1 MKKFA
6 ILLLASFIVLSA
18 TAQQRLLT
26 WAPEFAAD
34 NSSITITVDC
44 NKGSQGLLNY
54 EGGNSNNVYV
64 HIGVIT
70 SVNPVAGAWQYV
82 PFSWG
87 STTAA
92 AKATPLGNNKYSYT
106 ITNIRAFFGVPA
118 GETILKVAT
127 IFRNATG
134 SLKQVNSDGSD
145 MYVPVYGAGEF
156 AVRMNLPPFE
166 PRFIPWLEPITA
178 GIGQQIGITGV
189 SSQNANL
196 SLTLN
201 GNNIG
206 TANGLS
212 TISAS
217 PTLSTSCDQKVI
229 LTGTNGPNTAKDS
242 FSFYI
247 PPSTVVENLPA
258 GVQDG
263 INYLPGNTS
272 VTLVLFAPGKT
283 SAVVIGD
290 FSNWQSSCTY
300 QMKKTPDGNR
310 FFITLTGLTSGTI
323 YKFQY
328 VVDGTIT
335 IADPYSEL
343 ILDPWN
349 DQYISAN
356 TFPNMPAYPT
366 GLTSGVV
373 GTFQTA
379 APQYT
384 WSNSSYSRPD
394 KKSIVVYELLL
405 RDFLASGNWQ
415 TLTDTLNYLQRLGV
429 NAIEVMPFNEF
440 DGNSSWGYNPDF
452 FFAPDKAYGTKN
464 NLKRFIDSAHSKGMA
479 VIMDAV
485 LNHATGLCP
494 LVQLWWNSANN
505 TPAANSPFFNVTSTH
520 PFSVFNDFNHESE
533 ATKYFV
539 SRYIRHWLTEY
550 KLDGFRWDLSKGFT
564 QHVSTNVGS
573 WNTYDPSRV
582 AIWNRYYD
590 STQAVSNGSYC
601 ILEHLGNDDEEA
613 ALSNI
618 GMLLWGKMTDQYNQN
633 TMGFA
638 SNSDINR
645 AFALNRAGWSKL
657 HLVTYAESHD
667 EERIMYKNLTFGNS
681 TNAAHNVKNLQIALS
696 RTEAMMPFLLLIPG
710 PKMLWEFG
718 ELGYDKSIFMCEDGT
733 VPQPYGTDNCK
744 LAPKPPLWNYYSD
757 AARKKIFTVVSG
769 LNALR
774 KAKPNAFLSNA
785 ISGNL
790 GSTLL
795 KFLIINH
802 PDLSVVAMAN
812 FDVTAQNITVT
823 FPSAGTWTNYFTQA
837 TYSAT
842 GAAQTINLQ
851 PGEYRVYVNQ
861 SNCTTSAPSATTPV
875 VYCQGANANVL
886 TASGSGLLWYTTA
899 TGGTGSSTA
908 PAPSTANVGNTSY
921 YVSQTVGGCE
931 GPRTEIVV
939 TVSGLPSAPTATT
952 TINYCLGDAA
962 TALNATGSNLL
973 WFTTATGGTGT
984 STAPTP
990 ATTSV
995 GSTIYYVSQ
1004 TANGCESPRT
1014 AITVNVTATPTA
1026 PTATSPI
1033 NYCQNATA
1041 TPLIATG
1048 SNLLWYANATG
1059 GTGSSTAPIPSTATV
1074 GSVSYYVSQTQS
1086 CGESPRTEIV
1096 VVTNAIPSAPAVTA
1110 NYSYCQNVAATVLT
1124 ATGSNLLWYTSAS
1137 GGQSSATPPTPLTN
1151 TAGSTNYYVSQT
1163 VNGCESPRAM
1173 ITVSVNAAPSA
1184 PNVTSTISYCQNAT
1198 ATPLIATGSN
1208 LLWYANAT
1216 GGTGSATAPTPS
1228 TANLGNTNYYVS
1240 QTANGCES
1248 PRAMITV
1255 TINAAPAAPAVTAE
1269 ITYCQNATAT
1279 PLTANG
1285 NSLLW
1290 YLVPT
1295 GGTGSFTAPTPSTT
1309 TAGVTMYFVS
1319 QFNNCGESPRATIT
1333 VTINATP
1340 ASPSGLTVTNITA
1353 TSATLSWTGSTGSF
1367 YYVQYKESTSSSWV
1381 TAASAITI
1389 TTLDIS
1395 NLLMGKTYDWRVSAN
1410 CDNTNS
1416 GNYAASQF
1424 GTSSRNNQI
1433 TNIKNG
1439 IGIKISPNP
1448 VMGSNAIIDYSVSE
1462 NGKVEIAVVNSVGQV
1477 VKKLEQANRT
1487 AGQYSF
1493 TITNQLD
1500 NLASG
1505 AYYLKLTQNKKHNS
1519 ILFVKVP

>member
-1 MKKFA
+1 MKKVA
-6 ILLLASFIVLSA
+6 ILFLAICLGICTS
-18 TAQQRLLT
+18 AQQRLLT
-26 WAPEFAAD
+26 WAPEFAVD
-34 NSSITITVDC
+34 NSTITITTDC
-44 NKGSQGLLNY
+44 TKGNQGLLNY

-70 SVNPVAGAWQYV
+70 SVNPTAGAWQHV
-82 PFSWG
+82 PFTWG
-87 STTAA
+87 STTPA

-106 ITNIRAFFGVPA
+106 ITNIRSFFGVPA
-118 GETILKVAT
+118 AETILKVAI

-145 MYVPVYGAGEF
+145 MYVPVYAASEF
-156 AVRMNLPPFE
+156 AVRLNLPPFE
-166 PRFIPWLEPITA
+166 PRFTPWLEPITA
-178 GIGQQIGITGV
+178 GVGQQINITGV
-189 SSQNANL
+189 SSQNSNL

-206 TANGLS
+206 AANGVNTL
-212 TISAS
+212 SAS
-217 PTLSTSCDQKVI
+217 PTLNSNCDQKVI

-247 PPSTVVENLPA
+247 PPTTVIENLPS

-272 VTLVLFAPGKT
+272 VTLVLFAPLKT

-290 FSNWQSSCTY
+290 FSNWQSSCAY

-310 FFITLTGLTSGTI
+310 FFITLTGLTPGTV
-323 YKFQY
+323 YKYQY

-335 IADPYSEL
+335 IADPYAEL

-373 GTFQTA
+373 STFQTA

-384 WSNSSYSRPD
+384 WSNNSFTRPD

-415 TLTDTLNYLQRLGV
+415 TLTDTLNYLQRLGI

-485 LNHATGLCP
+485 FNHATGLCP
-494 LVQLWWNSANN
+494 YVQLWWNSANN
-505 TPAANSPFFNVTSTH
+505 TPAANNPFFNVTSTH

-539 SRYIRHWLTEY
+539 SRFIRHWLTEY
-550 KLDGFRWDLSKGFT
+550 RLDGFRWDLSKGFT
-564 QHVSTNVGS
+564 QHVSTDVGG
-573 WNTYDPSRV
+573 WNAYDPSRV

-590 STQAVSNGSYC
+590 STQSVSNGAYC

-645 AFALNRAGWSKL
+645 AFARNRPGWSQL

-710 PKMLWEFG
+710 PKMIWEFG

-744 LAPKPPLWNYYSD
+744 LSPKPPLWNYYSD
-757 AARKKIFTVVSG
+757 AGRKKIFDVVSG

-774 KAKPNAFLSNA
+774 KAKPNTFLSNS

-790 GSTLL
+790 GGTLV
-795 KFLIINH
+795 KHLIISH

-812 FDVTAQNITVT
+812 FDVTARDISLT
-823 FPSAGTWTNYFTQA
+823 FPSSGTWTNYFTQA
-837 TYSAT
+837 TFSAT
-842 GAAQTINLQ
+842 GASQTINLQ
-851 PGEYRVYVNQ
+851 PGEYRVYTNQ
-861 SNCTTSAPSATTPV
+861 PSCTTAAPSVSSPV
-875 VYCQGANANVL
+875 NYCQNAAATPL
-886 TASGSGLLWYTTA
+886 TATGTGLLWYTTA
-899 TGGTGSSTA
+899 TGGTGSATA
-908 PAPSTANVGNTSY
+908 PTPSTTTVGSTSY

-931 GPRTEIVV
+931 GPRAEIVV
-939 TVSGLPSAPTATT
+939 TISGLPAAPTATT
-952 TINYCLGDAA
+952 TINYCQNA
-962 TALNATGSNLL
+962 TASPLTATGTNLL
-973 WFTTATGGTGT
+973 WYTTSTGGTGST
-984 STAPTP
+984 TAPTP
-990 ATTSV
+990 STTAI
-995 GSTIYYVSQ
+995 GSTTYYVSQ

-1014 AITVNVTATPTA
+1014 AITVNINAIPAA
-1026 PTATSPI
+1026 PSVSSPV

-1041 TPLIATG
+1041 SALNATGTNLLWYTTATGGTGSATAPTPSTSTVGSVSYYVSQTVGSCEGPRAAIVVTITAVPNAPAATTTINYCQGDAASPLTATG
-1048 SNLLWYANATG
+1048 SNLLWYATATG
-1059 GTGSSTAPIPSTATV
+1059 GTGSSTAPTPSTSVIGSTTYYVSQTVNNCESPRTAITVNITSTPSAPSVTSPVNYCQNATASPLTATGTNLLWYTTATGGTGSTTAPTPSTSTV

-1086 CGESPRTEIV
+1086 CGESPRAEITV
-1096 VVTNAIPSAPAVTA
+1096 ITNAIPPAPAVSA
-1110 NYSYCQNVAATVLT
+1110 NVSYCQNATATALT
-1124 ATGSNLLWYTSAS
+1124 ATGTNLLWYTTAT
-1137 GGQSSATPPTPLTN
+1137 GGTGSATAPTPSTSN
-1151 TAGSTNYYVSQT
+1151 TGNTNYYVSQT

-1173 ITVSVNAAPSA
+1173 ITVTINASPAAPA
-1184 PNVTSTISYCQNAT
+1184 VTANINYCQNAT
-1198 ATPLIATGSN
+1198 ATALSATGTN
-1208 LLWYANAT
+1208 LLWYTSAT
-1216 GGTGSATAPTPS
+1216 GGTGSATAPTP
-1228 TANLGNTNYYVS
+1228 
-1240 QTANGCES
+1240 
-1248 PRAMITV
+1248 
-1255 TINAAPAAPAVTAE
+1255 
-1269 ITYCQNATAT
+1269 
-1279 PLTANG
+1279 
-1285 NSLLW
+1285 
-1290 YLVPT
+1290 
-1295 GGTGSFTAPTPSTT
+1295 
-1309 TAGVTMYFVS
+1309 
-1319 QFNNCGESPRATIT
+1319 
-1333 VTINATP
+1333 
-1340 ASPSGLTVTNITA
+1340 
-1353 TSATLSWTGSTGSF
+1353 
-1367 YYVQYKESTSSSWV
+1367 
-1381 TAASAITI
+1381 
-1389 TTLDIS
+1389 
-1395 NLLMGKTYDWRVSAN
+1395 
-1410 CDNTNS
+1410 
-1416 GNYAASQF
+1416 
-1424 GTSSRNNQI
+1424 
-1433 TNIKNG
+1433 
-1439 IGIKISPNP
+1439 
-1448 VMGSNAIIDYSVSE
+1448 
-1462 NGKVEIAVVNSVGQV
+1462 
-1477 VKKLEQANRT
+1477 
-1487 AGQYSF
+1487 
-1493 TITNQLD
+1493 
-1500 NLASG
+1500 
-1505 AYYLKLTQNKKHNS
+1505 
-1519 ILFVKVP
+1519 